1 MRKVSDV
8 EAYLQRSGNP
18 FEAYED
24 GHTFVLR
31 DRSTGQPIAVR
42 VEGELIIIRTKV
54 MELAGVKEREALFAE
69 LLRLNAEDTVETS
82 YGVSDDAVLLTA
94 VLRLSHLDYEELSGA
109 LDDVSLS
116 LSEHVPRLR
125 AIVSPVRKDT

>member
-1 MRKVSDV
+1 MRTVADV
-8 EAYLQRSGNP
+8 EAYLQRSGHA

-31 DRSTGQPIAVR
+31 DRNTGQPIAIR
-42 VEGELIIIRTKV
+42 VEDELILIRTKV
-54 MELAGVKEREALFAE
+54 MELAGVSPREALFGE

-94 VLRLSHLDYEELSGA
+94 SLRLSHLDYEELASA
-109 LDDVSLS
+109 LEDVSLA

-125 AIVSPVRKDT
+125 DIVASTRKDS